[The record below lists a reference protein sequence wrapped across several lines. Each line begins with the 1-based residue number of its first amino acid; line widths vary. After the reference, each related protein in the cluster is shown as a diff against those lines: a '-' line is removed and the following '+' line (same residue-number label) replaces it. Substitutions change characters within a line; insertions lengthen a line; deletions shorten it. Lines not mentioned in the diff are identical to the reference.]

1 METYFNSFKEL
12 PNYLKPKYFVDFI
25 YHLCQTIELNASK
38 SKSKF
43 MRKLSLAS
51 NQFFSSFNSEK
62 VLYKVTLAAGLPHF
76 STGWSRSW
84 GRDTFISNELL
95 LLYPNIYK
103 DIIIQ
108 FGSALRHGMI
118 PNLLDSGNN
127 PRYNCRDACWWF
139 IRGVK
144 EYANYTKDY

>member
-1 METYFNSFKEL
+1 M
-12 PNYLKPKYFVDFI
+12 
-25 YHLCQTIELNASK
+25 
-38 SKSKF
+38 
-43 MRKLSLAS
+43 
-51 NQFFSSFNSEK
+51 
-62 VLYKVTLAAGLPHF
+62 YKVTLAAGLPHF

-108 FGSALRHGMI
+108 FAAALRHGMI

-139 IRGVK
+139 VRGVK
-144 EYANYTKDY
+144 EYANQTKDYSIFKTKVKMLFLSDDLLEHK